1 MNQVLALK
9 RVADLTIKGDVL
21 RRGSTSCTRTKY
33 LTKFFLICF
42 TPVSVV
48 IKNFHSK
55 AVCSFCHSTTNSS
68 QANNA
73 NGWSTNFTS
82 KIAMQMKKLFL
93 KKNNKTTYPYKLK
106 IEMERSIQLKT
117 QLMQLLKE
125 SPKKIQAELP
135 GFEPCTLSRYR
146 CIALYN
152 WACSNLPGK
161 HEDDKVHP
169 PVQKISNYY

>member
-1 MNQVLALK
+1 MYELKAVLEKIEFRSSQHKVRVSQGLSFQESTACGTNNLFTKKSNSVLIGYSTTQFCMRNEMNQVLALK

-21 RRGSTSCTRTKY
+21 KSGTTSCTRTKY

-73 NGWSTNFTS
+73 NG
-82 KIAMQMKKLFL
+82 
-93 KKNNKTTYPYKLK
+93 
-106 IEMERSIQLKT
+106 
-117 QLMQLLKE
+117 
-125 SPKKIQAELP
+125 
-135 GFEPCTLSRYR
+135 
-146 CIALYN
+146 
-152 WACSNLPGK
+152 
-161 HEDDKVHP
+161 
-169 PVQKISNYY
+169 

>member
-1 MNQVLALK
+1 
-9 RVADLTIKGDVL
+9 
-21 RRGSTSCTRTKY
+21 
-33 LTKFFLICF
+33 
-42 TPVSVV
+42 
-48 IKNFHSK
+48 
-55 AVCSFCHSTTNSS
+55 
-68 QANNA
+68 
-73 NGWSTNFTS
+73 
-82 KIAMQMKKLFL
+82 
-93 KKNNKTTYPYKLK
+93 
-106 IEMERSIQLKT
+106 MERSIQLKT

-169 PVQKISNYY
+169 PVQKISNYISIPCSMKILRVLILANFADWPRSAKISSRRKKNPQNNTPQKLTPFSQIKNSTFNGLVVYVVGIGFCFVLLLFSLFVQ

>member
-1 MNQVLALK
+1 MFELARVWVFRSRLYVEPTIFSTKKSNSMLIGYSTTQFCMQNEMNQVLALK
-9 RVADLTIKGDVL
+9 RVADWTIEGDVL
-21 RRGSTSCTRTKY
+21 KRGASCTRTKY

-82 KIAMQMKKLFL
+82 KIAMQMKKLF
-93 KKNNKTTYPYKLK
+93 K
-106 IEMERSIQLKT
+106 
-117 QLMQLLKE
+117 
-125 SPKKIQAELP
+125 KKIKQRIHINW
-135 GFEPCTLSRYR
+135 RYKWKEDHR
-146 CIALYN
+146 SWRRNL
-152 WACSNLPGK
+152 CSW
-161 HEDDKVHP
+161 
-169 PVQKISNYY
+169 